1 LLAVERAMP
10 QWLNA
15 YAAAK
20 PSSPIQA
27 MVRRSRGA
35 TRSSS
40 ARGRANGASA
50 VQAKTSRANAS
61 VPGGMLPSV
70 ARVATYEVA

>member
-1 LLAVERAMP
+1 MP
-10 QWLNA
+10 QWLKA

-27 MVRRSRGA
+27 MVRRSCREIGG
-35 TRSSS
+35 SS
-40 ARGRANGASA
+40 ARGRANGARA
-50 VQAKTSRANAS
+50 VQAMTSRANAS